1 MIKIKEFVKNQI
13 ESLRNLQRDKND
25 VELTMEEEEEEEL
38 VVNKNG
44 SEEVKLRVILNK
56 MEEVNEW
63 EIEKKIEDE
72 KNRVQL
78 KLKEKQ
84 RRKKEQNKRIW
95 NPLL

>member
-84 RRKKEQNKRIW
+84 GRKKERNKRIW